1 MKVTLTL
8 IITTIV
14 FLAFRPMAP
23 SMIGAWRMRA
33 DTKTISFIVSGNYAM
48 VTAYE
53 ADKYLNTFG
62 GKWRMDGDTV
72 RFTVEFD
79 TQDSMNVGQTESYFM
94 KVTNKQLTITNSQK
108 QQQVYDRIDDA
119 GGPMAGL
126 WRITGRLGENGEVT
140 TMQRGPRKTVKLLTG
155 TRFQW
160 AAINPETRQF
170 FGTGGGTYTVKDGKY
185 TEKID
190 FFSRDNSRVGRSLTF
205 DCELKKSP
213 DLVTQWFH
221 QGQSSTGGRV
231 AEVWSK
237 E

>member
-1 MKVTLTL
+1 MRIILTL
-8 IITTIV
+8 LV
-14 FLAFRPMAP
+14 AAGLAVAFRPMAP
-23 SMIGAWRMRA
+23 SMMGAWRMKA
-33 DTKTISFIVSGNYAM
+33 DTKTISFLVSGNYAM

-79 TQDSMNVGQTESYFM
+79 TQDSTNVGQSENYHI
-94 KVTNKQLTITNSQK
+94 KVTNKNLTITNSQK

-119 GGPMAGL
+119 GGQMAGL
-126 WRITGRLGENGEVT
+126 WRITGRLNESGEVT
-140 TMQRGPRKTVKLLTG
+140 AMQRGPRKTVKLLTG

-160 AAINPETRQF
+160 AAINTETKQF

-190 FFSRDNSRVGRSLTF
+190 YFSRDNSRVGRSLTF
-205 DCELKKSP
+205 NCEVKKSP
-213 DLVTQWFH
+213 EAGTQWFH
-221 QGQSSTGGRV
+221 TGQSSTGGRV
-231 AEVWSK
+231 AEVWTK